1 MKKLINF
8 FKNLFKKSPSVDTP
22 VVTVTVTVTAQPKPT
37 PTPKPVVKSKI
48 KDDVTNFLSDSGLVF
63 VSEKLMEKE
72 LPNNALIRYDLNT
85 TELSKSMFNSIISV
99 KVFGDVLKAEKF
111 MRKHGK

>member
-22 VVTVTVTVTAQPKPT
+22 VVTVTVTVTAQPKPA
-37 PTPKPVVKSKI
+37 PTPKPIIVNSN
-48 KDDVTNFLSDSGLVF
+48 DDVTNYLLGEGMRF
-63 VSEKLMEKE
+63 VSEKLMEKD

-85 TELSKSMFNSIISV
+85 TDLTKTMINSTITV
-99 KVFGDVLKAEKF
+99 KVGGEVLRAEKF

>member
-37 PTPKPVVKSKI
+37 PTPRPVVVKAN
-48 KDDVTNFLSDSGLVF
+48 DDVTNYLLTEGLVF
-63 VSEKLMEKE
+63 VSERLMEKE

-85 TELSKSMFNSIISV
+85 TELTKNMFNSIISV
-99 KVFGDVLKAEKF
+99 KVLGEVLKAQKF
-111 MRKHGK
+111 IRKHGK

>member
-37 PTPKPVVKSKI
+37 PTPKPIVVKAN
-48 KDDVTNFLSDSGLVF
+48 DDVTNYLLGEGMKF
-63 VSEKLMEKE
+63 VSEKLMEKD

-85 TELSKSMFNSIISV
+85 TELTKNMFNSIISV

>member
-37 PTPKPVVKSKI
+37 PTPKPIVVKAN
-48 KDDVTNFLSDSGLVF
+48 DDVTNYLLGEGMRF
-63 VSEKLMEKE
+63 VSEKLMEKD
-72 LPNNALIRYDLNT
+72 LPNNVLIRYDLNS
-85 TELSKSMFNSIISV
+85 TELTKTMINSTITV
-99 KVFGDVLKAEKF
+99 RVGNEVLRAEKF

>member
-37 PTPKPVVKSKI
+37 PTPVVVKSN
-48 KDDVTNFLSDSGLVF
+48 DDVTNYLLGEGMRF
-63 VSEKLMEKE
+63 VSEKLMEKD

-85 TELSKSMFNSIISV
+85 TELTKNMFNSVISEPLIRHH
-99 KVFGDVLKAEKF
+99 KPLPK
-111 MRKHGK
+111 

>member
-8 FKNLFKKSPSVDTP
+8 FKNLFKKSPSMDTP

-37 PTPKPVVKSKI
+37 PTPKPVVVTAN
-48 KDDVTNFLSDSGLVF
+48 DDVTNYLLGEGMRF
-63 VSEKLMEKE
+63 VSEKLMEKD
-72 LPNNALIRYDLNT
+72 LPNNVLIRYDLNT
-85 TELSKSMFNSIISV
+85 TDLTKTMINSTITV
-99 KVFGDVLKAEKF
+99 KVGGEVLRAEKF

>member
-8 FKNLFKKSPSVDTP
+8 FKNLFKKSPSMDTP

-37 PTPKPVVKSKI
+37 PTPKPVVVTAN
-48 KDDVTNFLSDSGLVF
+48 DDVTNYLLGEGMRF
-63 VSEKLMEKE
+63 VSEKLMEKD

-85 TELSKSMFNSIISV
+85 TELTKTMINSTITV
-99 KVFGDVLKAEKF
+99 KVGGEVLRAEKF

>member
-8 FKNLFKKSPSVDTP
+8 FKNLFKKSPSVNTP

-37 PTPKPVVKSKI
+37 PTPAPVVVISSN
-48 KDDVTNFLSDSGLVF
+48 DDVTNYLLGEGMRF
-63 VSEKLMEKE
+63 VSEKLMEKD
-72 LPNNALIRYDLNT
+72 LPNNVLIRYDLNT
-85 TELSKSMFNSIISV
+85 TDLTKTMMNSTITV
-99 KVFGDVLKAEKF
+99 KVGGEVLRAEKF